1 MTTYI
6 SILRGINVSGQ
17 RIIKMEALR
26 QLYQNLGFTDVVIY
40 IQSGNVIFRDN
51 KSTPEELEKIIANQI
66 QQQFGFI
73 VPVVVLTISQL
84 REIVEK
90 NPFLKELSKDI
101 SFMHVTFLS
110 STPKSINHQQ
120 ISDKR
125 LPNEAVE
132 IIEKA
137 VYLYC
142 PNGYGNTKLTNN
154 FLESALKVTATT
166 RNWKSTKMLLELSE
180 KFEE

>member
-26 QLYQNLGFTDVVIY
+26 QLYQNLGFTDVVTY